1 MMDVLYTLAP
11 IALAESE
18 PIVLKELTCGGVTV
32 SARQLAEGRYQI
44 VQVLSTQPED
54 FLRADVAPGTVIRR

>member
-1 MMDVLYTLAP
+1 MDVLYTLAP
-11 IALAESE
+11 IAMEESE
-18 PIVLKELTCGGVTV
+18 QPVLKELLCGGVAV

-54 FLRADVAPGTVIRR
+54 FLRAEVAPGTVITR